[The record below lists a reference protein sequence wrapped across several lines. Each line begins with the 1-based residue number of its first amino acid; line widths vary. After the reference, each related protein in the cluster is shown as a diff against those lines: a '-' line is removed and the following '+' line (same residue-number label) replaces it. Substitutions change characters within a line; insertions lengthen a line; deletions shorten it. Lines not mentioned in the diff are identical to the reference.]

1 MKRIL
6 LGIALMF
13 AMAMVAFST
22 SDSEAMCTF
31 GLHRDSACFDAFHE
45 AQCQFPPLL
54 NLCQAPC
61 RNAGLQKQSVP
72 CAFDTACPAGI
83 LPAHGISY
91 GANPYPLF
99 GLR

>member
-1 MKRIL
+1 MKRIF
-6 LGIALMF
+6 LGLTLMMAVATVALS
-13 AMAMVAFST
+13 V
-22 SDSEAMCTF
+22 SDSEAMCAF
-31 GLHRDSACFDAFHE
+31 GLHRDSECLNAFSE

-61 RNAGLQKQSVP
+61 RQTGMQKQSVP

-91 GANPYPLF
+91 GFNPYPLF
-99 GLR
+99 GMR